1 MPRRILASVRSW
13 DATRWTLAVLL
24 AGVAAFAHVGTAAAA
39 AQTPAGDDMRAAF
52 ATPQDIA
59 EGKRVAIA
67 SCATCHSLTGIAL
80 ARGTPHIAGQ
90 RAAYLYSEL
99 RVYQAGRRG
108 ATAMNNAVKFLSDDA
123 LVKVAAYYASLDPA
137 PAAPPA
143 PASGKKAA
151 KADPLSAGKEAASGC
166 AGCHGDTGVS
176 ETPGMPNLVGLDTK
190 YIADAIA
197 AYKTGA
203 RKHGMM
209 KTLVSALSDSEIN
222 SISLFF
228 ATQKPAKAKTPAA
241 GNKAAGKTAAAAC
254 AGCHGEGGVSTGT
267 APSLAGQDAQ
277 YFAGA
282 MNAYKSGARAEAAMK
297 APAASLDDTAIKNLA
312 AYFADQTPQPPRVK
326 KPLTTEEIAERCN
339 RCHGVDGNSTDSRT
353 PAIAAQRADYLDPV
367 LRAYRKGER
376 KSTAMNAMMDGLS
389 DEDIADLAAF
399 YARQKGR
406 SVVYVPV
413 PTKP

>member
-1 MPRRILASVRSW
+1 MPRRILASVRPGGSGG
-13 DATRWTLAVLL
+13 RVLAVLL
-24 AGVAAFAHVGTAAAA
+24 AALALLATFGAAAA
-39 AQTPAGDDMRAAF
+39 PAQPAGGDDMRAVF
-52 ATPQDIA
+52 ATPQDVA

-67 SCATCHSLTGIAL
+67 SCATCHALTGVAL

-108 ATAMNNAVKFLSDDA
+108 DTAMNNAVKFLSDDA

-143 PASGKKAA
+143 AKKAA
-151 KADPLSAGKEAASGC
+151 KADPLSLGKDAASGC

-176 ETPGMPNLVGLDTK
+176 ETAGMPSLVGLDAK
-190 YIADAIA
+190 YLAGAIA
-197 AYKTGA
+197 AYKSGA

-209 KTLVSALSDSEIN
+209 KTLVSALSDAEIN
-222 SISLFF
+222 SISLFY
-228 ATQKPAKAKTPAA
+228 ALQKPAKAKTQAP

-282 MNAYKSGARAEAAMK
+282 MTAYKSGARAESAMK

-312 AYFADQTPQPPRVK
+312 AYYADQTPQLPRVR
-326 KPLTTEEIAERCN
+326 KPLTTEEIADRCN
-339 RCHGVDGNSTDSRT
+339 RCHGLDGNSTDPRT
-353 PAIAAQRADYLDPV
+353 PAIASQRADYLEPV

-376 KSTAMNAMMDGLS
+376 KSTAMSAMMDGLG
-389 DEDIADLAAF
+389 DEEIADLAAY
-399 YARQKGR
+399 YARQKAR
-406 SVVYVPV
+406 TIVYVPV
-413 PTKP
+413 PSKP